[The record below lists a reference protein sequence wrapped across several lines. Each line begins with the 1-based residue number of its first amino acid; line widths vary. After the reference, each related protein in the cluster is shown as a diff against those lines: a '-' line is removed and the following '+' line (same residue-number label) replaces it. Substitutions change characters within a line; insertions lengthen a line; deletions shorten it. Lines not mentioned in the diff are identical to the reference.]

1 MESLITLFNQF
12 NAYMNSGGALIMYP
26 LFILVFTLWY
36 GMGYRYHTIQR
47 GTKKSIRV
55 LVRKFATGKRVEPRG
70 FIDSAVLDGLQV
82 REYTKNSKTLRQLL
96 DDTFYSYRKDL
107 SKYKNLVKTVVVVA
121 PLIGLLGTV
130 IGMIET
136 FDSLASMSLFS
147 QSGGI
152 AGGISQALFTTQLG
166 LVVAVPG
173 LVIGRILDKKAAN
186 MELDLE
192 QLTDI
197 LCSEGNLHEI

>member
-55 LVRKFATGKRVEPRG
+55 LVRKFATGKGVEPRG
-70 FIDSAVLDGLQV
+70 FIDSAVVEGLKI
-82 REYTKNSKTLRQLL
+82 RIYTKNSKTLRQLL
-96 DDTFYSYRKDL
+96 DDAFYSYRKDL

-136 FDSLASMSLFS
+136 FDSLSFYESFLSKRGNCWWYITSTIYNTAWSCSSSTWFS
-147 QSGGI
+147 DRKNI
-152 AGGISQALFTTQLG
+152 
-166 LVVAVPG
+166 
-173 LVIGRILDKKAAN
+173 R
-186 MELDLE
+186 
-192 QLTDI
+192 
-197 LCSEGNLHEI
+197 